1 VLRIMLLL
9 LLLLLLLQ
17 VLQQISGAF
26 KPDMGAVIARSS
38 ANVEDLAGM
47 SGGWG
52 WVGNWAGALC
62 ACVQCTQ
69 CGGL

>member
-1 VLRIMLLL
+1 M
-9 LLLLLLLQ
+9 LLLLLLQ

-52 WVGNWAGALC
+52 LGWQLGRGPV
-62 ACVQCTQ
+62 CVRAVYAMR
-69 CGGL
+69 GL